1 LIQTIYPQPAEDN
14 VLIKFYGHENTV
26 VVIEVLDITGKLV
39 LTTSKGISNDAVVDL
54 ELKGLSAGV
63 YFLKVNAKEL
73 TEVKKIV
80 LE

>member
-14 VLIKFYGHENTV
+14 VLIKFYGHENAT

-39 LTTSKGISNDAVVDL
+39 ITVNKNISADAVVDL
-54 ELKGLSAGV
+54 DLNGLSAGV
-63 YFLKVNAKEL
+63 YFLKVNAKEV